1 MKNSKIYLKNNING
15 KYTLPKRTDNPY
27 TYGYEYGMGVSG
39 MMDPAEVSYFQSII
53 GVMWWMVKLWR
64 IDISNEV
71 SLLSSHL
78 ECPRTWHI
86 EAALHIMVYLKQKH
100 NYCLVFDPTYPEIYY
115 SVFKHCDWQQFYH
128 EAEEAITPNAPK
140 TKGKEV
146 NLQMMVDSNHAG
158 DKATRRSHP
167 GFTIF
172 LIILS
177 FIGIPR
183 IIRPLRAQCL
193 ERSLLPW
200 RGVWELWGDCA
211 TGWGW
216 WVSHWQAQRMLV
228 VITCFYS
235 QHKVTRISVEEEV

>member
-1 MKNSKIYLKNNING
+1 
-15 KYTLPKRTDNPY
+15 
-27 TYGYEYGMGVSG
+27 
-39 MMDPAEVSYFQSII
+39 
-53 GVMWWMVKLWR
+53 MVELGC
-64 IDISNEV
+64 IDILNEV
-71 SLLSSHL
+71 SLLSYCL
-78 ECPRTWHI
+78 AYPRYRHI
-86 EAALHIMVYLKQKH
+86 EAMLHIMAYFKQKH
-100 NYCLVFDPTYPEIYY
+100 ISHLVFDPTYPDIYY

-193 ERSLLPW
+193 ERSLLP
-200 RGVWELWGDCA
+200 
-211 TGWGW
+211 
-216 WVSHWQAQRMLV
+216 
-228 VITCFYS
+228 
-235 QHKVTRISVEEEV
+235 